1 MRRVRFFSL
10 PTQLT
15 NPAEPF
21 SAPTSVAKTYL
32 THFPVRSYLE
42 ADILSRENTWKIMQ
56 HIRRAGARGSSA
68 DEISKDLSLPTSIV
82 YSTLKELR
90 RLEFIFTYPRE
101 KRPRKERK
109 KRYVCERGTWGK
121 YGIDPQFMEALV
133 LEGKIGAINEK
144 LKGDLLAIFDEIHN
158 DFARKKELRTFLPIS
173 SESNI
178 CPKCNRSHEAMEFF
192 YAITL
197 KAIDSFIAESSEFN
211 HFLAERGYSRG

>member
-1 MRRVRFFSL
+1 L

-42 ADILSRENTWKIMQ
+42 ADVLSKESTWKIMQ

-68 DEISKDLSLPTSIV
+68 DEISKDLNLPPSIV

-90 RLEFIFTYPRE
+90 RLDFIFTYPRE
-101 KRPRKERK
+101 KRLRNERK
-109 KRYVCERGTWGK
+109 KRYVCERATWGK
-121 YGIDPQFMEALV
+121 YGIDTHFLEALV
-133 LEGKIGAINEK
+133 LGGEIEMINER
-144 LKGDLLAIFDEIHN
+144 LKGDLLGIFAEIHN
-158 DFARKKELRTFLPIS
+158 DFSRKKELRAFLPIS

-192 YAITL
+192 YAIIL
-197 KAIDSFIAESSEFN
+197 RAIDSFIAESSEFN
-211 HFLAERGYSRG
+211 HFLAERGYSKG